1 MAKLT
6 EQKKL
11 FVQEYLKLKCR
22 NQTQAAI
29 NAGYSAKTAAA
40 QASGLM
46 KQDEVKGYLE
56 EQKSALEGQIRET
69 FLFDAL
75 EARKVMYEILVDPEA
90 ENRDRLNAAKDF
102 LGRPCGAQRGGGGAD
117 CGRHPG
123 GRRRRWLSCRRWW
136 PPDSGRSMR
145 TCAGAGTPTTGCP
158 GVGAAANPAL
168 YRWRSPWG

>member
-102 LGRPCGAQRGGGGAD
+102 LDRAGFRSVDRVEHSGAAVVRIVDDIRAGGAGGG
-117 CGRHPG
+117 
-123 GRRRRWLSCRRWW
+123 
-136 PPDSGRSMR
+136 
-145 TCAGAGTPTTGCP
+145 
-158 GVGAAANPAL
+158 
-168 YRWRSPWG
+168 